1 LPANQMEKEVFE
13 ESHSDADEHSVE
25 EFEQEFLKQQKKARA
40 RNLFLLFVFIMGLAV
55 GGYLSWLR
63 SGLAV
68 REPASEVA
76 GTTEPD
82 FLVLDEEP
90 DFTIHPLAKEPA
102 SEKPSVA
109 KPLTIAKKPTDTV
122 VAKAV
127 FEAKKK
133 PRPQPAVKTA
143 KKKQVARKAA
153 KKAPVK
159 KKKPSAVKQPA
170 GTAVAKAVF
179 EAKKKPRPQPAVKTA
194 KKKQVARKAT
204 KKAPVKKKKS
214 SAVKQP
220 AGTAVAKAVAEAKKK
235 PTPVSNAVKR
245 KPPAKKSTKRPS
257 VKVAGHTKAGV
268 KKASVS
274 GKPGI
279 SYYLQIG
286 VFSKKKYA
294 QKMADSLK
302 SLGLTPSYREIT
314 ISLTDYLVSAGP
326 YGSQEEAD
334 ETVKRISQKGYSVKA
349 VKSAD
354 GVYRLDFGKFR
365 SGKKAGKTASGLEEL
380 GIKAQVEKKRKKLP
394 AIMVVVEG
402 IKGKDELD
410 KVKKSLDGKKVK
422 YYVKK
427 SPL

>member
-1 LPANQMEKEVFE
+1 MEKEVFE
-13 ESHSDADEHSVE
+13 ESRSDADEHSVE

-40 RNLFLLFVFIMGLAV
+40 RNLFLLVIFIMGLAV

-63 SGLAV
+63 SELAV

-90 DFTIHPLAKEPA
+90 DFTIQPPVKKPA
-102 SEKPSVA
+102 SEKPSAV
-109 KPLTIAKKPTDTV
+109 KPLTTAKKPTETM

-127 FEAKKK
+127 SEEKKK
-133 PRPQPAVKTA
+133 PRP
-143 KKKQVARKAA
+143 
-153 KKAPVK
+153 
-159 KKKPSAVKQPA
+159 
-170 GTAVAKAVF
+170 VAKTT
-179 EAKKKPRPQPAVKTA
+179 E
-194 KKKQVARKAT
+194 KKQVARKAT
-204 KKAPVKKKKS
+204 KKPMPVSNAVKQKRPAKETTKISPIEMGKS

-220 AGTAVAKAVAEAKKK
+220 AVVKKPADAVVAKAVSEAKKK
-235 PTPVSNAVKR
+235 P
-245 KPPAKKSTKRPS
+245 PPAAKATEKKQVASKAAKKAP
-257 VKVAGHTKAGV
+257 VKVAAHKKAGV
-268 KKASVS
+268 EKASVS
-274 GKPGI
+274 GKPGV

-286 VFSKKKYA
+286 VFSKRIYA

-302 SLGLTPSYREIT
+302 SLGLTPSYREIH

-326 YGSQEEAD
+326 YDSLEEAD
-334 ETVKRISQKGYSVKA
+334 EAVKRISQKGYSVKA

-365 SGKKAGKTASGLEEL
+365 SGKEVVETASGLEKL

-394 AIMVVVEG
+394 ATMVVVEG
-402 IKGKDELD
+402 IKGKDELE
-410 KVKKSLDGKKVK
+410 KVTRSLDDKKVK